1 MEDTLL
7 KIINK
12 VLENN
17 GYSAVENISDDMH
30 LKNDLGYDSLM
41 LAELTVEI
49 EEVYNVDIFK
59 DTLVFTVS
67 DIKNKLN
74 G

>member
-1 MEDTLL
+1 MGLL
-7 KIINK
+7 EIINK
-12 VLENN
+12 VLDSN
-17 GYSAVENISDDMH
+17 GYDTITEISNDMN
-30 LKNDLGYDSLM
+30 LKNDIGFDSFM

-59 DTLVFTVS
+59 DTLVFTIG

>member
-1 MEDTLL
+1 MELL
-7 KIINK
+7 EIINK
-12 VLENN
+12 VLESN
-17 GYSAVENISDDMH
+17 GHSTITELNDDMN
-30 LKNDLGYDSLM
+30 LKNDIGYDSFM

-59 DTLVFTVS
+59 ESLVFTIG
-67 DIKNKLN
+67 DIKKKLN

>member
-1 MEDTLL
+1 MELL
-7 KIINK
+7 EIINK
-12 VLENN
+12 VLDSN
-17 GYSAVENISDDMH
+17 GYKTIAEISDDMN
-30 LKNDLGYDSLM
+30 LKNDIGFDSFM

-59 DTLVFTVS
+59 DTLVFTIG